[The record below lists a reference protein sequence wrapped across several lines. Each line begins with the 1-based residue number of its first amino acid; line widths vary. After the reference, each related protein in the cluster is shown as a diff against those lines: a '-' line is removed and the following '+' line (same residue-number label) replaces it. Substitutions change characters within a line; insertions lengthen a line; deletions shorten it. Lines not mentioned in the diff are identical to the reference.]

1 MGSSFDEFTR
11 GGIFGLPADPI
22 TRKINEKFG
31 LVDKKEKPRI
41 PQPQQAIGPTII
53 RPEINEN
60 AVNTQRGRRATL
72 LTGNELEGSPITPS
86 SNAGRSPLLR

>member
-41 PQPQQAIGPTII
+41 PQPQVIGRTII
-53 RPEINEN
+53 RPEINES

-72 LTGNELEGSPITPS
+72 LTGSELEGSPITPS
-86 SNAGRSPLLR
+86 SNAGRSPLLG